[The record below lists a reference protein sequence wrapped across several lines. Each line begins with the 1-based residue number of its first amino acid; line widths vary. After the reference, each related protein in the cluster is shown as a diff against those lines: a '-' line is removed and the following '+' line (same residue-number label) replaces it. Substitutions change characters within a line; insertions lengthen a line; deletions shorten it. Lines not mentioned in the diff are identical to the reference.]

1 MPHKSV
7 ILQYTFEVNAWKRL
21 LAFFLVENIYFK
33 TRLAELLNSKDDEDV
48 IENGEKF
55 QDEFLSQDRIL
66 SFLDSEV
73 KRQTKL
79 LERDLYEDGELFKG
93 VVKNQKKL
101 RKDIKSAEGLFTK
114 LKETFSNYLS
124 AQF

>member
-1 MPHKSV
+1 
-7 ILQYTFEVNAWKRL
+7 L

-66 SFLDSEV
+66 SFLVSEV

-93 VVKNQKKL
+93 VLKNQKKL
-101 RKDIKSAEGLFTK
+101 RKDIKTAENLFTE
-114 LKETFSNYLS
+114 LKETFSDYLS